1 MPLPFIP
8 ILVGAVAVG
17 TGAYGAKKGYDAYQ
31 DNESANWANNR
42 ANETI
47 ENAKKLID
55 THRKAS
61 GKALENLG
69 AKKLFVLDN
78 VVKSLIDT
86 IEKINLKD
94 SIGLQELSKFKIDK
108 NQFVELKEMSG
119 FASSMLGGTAAGAM
133 GGALTA
139 FGAYGAAG
147 WLATAS
153 TGTAISTLSGAAA
166 TNATL
171 AFFGGGSLAAGGL
184 GVAGGTAVLGGLVA
198 GPALAVI
205 GFIASEKASALKD
218 EAYANL
224 SKAEKYAQELK
235 TASVACDGVRRRAD
249 MFYRFFVRLESL
261 AMPINYELSKIVEK
275 YKNPDTGKADPA
287 KFDEKERKIFGA
299 SISVIKTIKT
309 LLDTPLLTERGELTE
324 QSELVAT
331 QIDEQVNLAEKQV
344 ANEL

>member
-8 ILVGAVAVG
+8 ILLGAAALG
-17 TGAYGAKKGYDAYQ
+17 SAAYGVKKGYDAYE
-31 DNESANWANNR
+31 DNEDANKVNDI

-47 ENAKKLID
+47 EDAKKLIEA
-55 THRKAS
+55 HRKAS

-69 AKKLFVLDN
+69 EKKLFILNNEIKNLV
-78 VVKSLIDT
+78 DT
-86 IEKINLKD
+86 IEKIKVKD
-94 SIGLQELSKFKIDK
+94 SVGLEELSKFKIDK
-108 NQFVELKEMSG
+108 GEFDGLKEMSS
-119 FASSMLGGTAAGAM
+119 FASSILGGVGAGAM

-139 FGAYGAAG
+139 FGAYGATG
-147 WLATAS
+147 LLASAS

-235 TASVACDGVRRRAD
+235 TASVACDGIRRRAD
-249 MFYRFFVRLESL
+249 MFYRLLVRLGAL
-261 AMPINYELSKIVEK
+261 AMPINEELFAIAQK
-275 YKNPDTGKADPA
+275 YKDPSTGKADSE
-287 KFDEKERKIFGA
+287 KFDTNERKVLFQSSA
-299 SISVIKTIKT
+299 VLRAMKAV
-309 LLDTPLLTERGELTE
+309 LDTPLLNEKGELTQDSQRVALE
-324 QSELVAT
+324 QSDEIYELEN
-331 QIDEQVNLAEKQV
+331 QR
-344 ANEL
+344 

>member
-235 TASVACDGVRRRAD
+235 TASVACDGIRRRAD
-249 MFYRFFVRLESL
+249 MFFRLLVRLSAL
-261 AMPINYELSKIVEK
+261 AMPINEELLAIAQK
-275 YKNPDTGKADPA
+275 YKDPSTGKAKLENFND
-287 KFDEKERKIFGA
+287 DELKVYLCADSVLESIKI
-299 SISVIKTIKT
+299 V
-309 LLDTPLLTERGELTE
+309 LDTPLLNEKGELTQDSQRVALE
-324 QSELVAT
+324 QSDEIYELEN
-331 QIDEQVNLAEKQV
+331 QR
-344 ANEL
+344 

>member
-1 MPLPFIP
+1 MPLPIIILAPIP
-8 ILVGAVAVG
+8 ILL
-17 TGAYGAKKGYDAYQ
+17 YGVKKCCDAYR
-31 DNESANWANNR
+31 DNKTANSVNNR
-42 ANETI
+42 ANEII
-47 ENAKKLID
+47 EDAKELID

-69 AKKLFVLDN
+69 EKKLFILDN

-86 IEKINLKD
+86 IEKIEFKD

-108 NQFVELKEMSG
+108 SEFVELKEMSG
-119 FASSMLGGTAAGAM
+119 FASSILGGTVAGTA

-139 FGAYGAAG
+139 FGAYSAAG

-153 TGTAISTLSGAAA
+153 TGTAISTLSGVAA

-198 GPALAVI
+198 APALAVI
-205 GFIASEKASALKD
+205 GLIASSKASALKD

-224 SKAEKYAQELK
+224 DKARKYERELK
-235 TASVACDGVRRRAD
+235 TASVACDGIRRRAD
-249 MFYRFFVRLESL
+249 MFYRFFLRLESL

-275 YKNPDTGKADPA
+275 YKNPDTGKADPT

-309 LLDTPLLTERGELTE
+309 LLDTPLLTESGELTE

>member
-1 MPLPFIP
+1 MPLPLIP
-8 ILVGAVAVG
+8 VILGGGSLLVGGFGV
-17 TGAYGAKKGYDAYQ
+17 KKGFDAYL
-31 DNESANWANNR
+31 DNQEANFTNAT
-42 ANETI
+42 AYTVLG
-47 ENAKKLID
+47 NAKKLID

-184 GVAGGTAVLGGLVA
+184 GVAGGTVVLGGLVA
-198 GPALAVI
+198 APALVVI
-205 GFIASEKASALKD
+205 GLIASSKASALKD

-224 SKAEKYAQELK
+224 DKARKYEQELK
-235 TASVACDGVRRRAD
+235 TASVACDGIRRRAD

-261 AMPINYELSKIVEK
+261 AMPINYELSEIVEK
-275 YKNPDTGKADPA
+275 YKNLDTGKADPA
-287 KFDEKERKIFGA
+287 KFDERERKIFGA

-309 LLDTPLLTERGELTE
+309 LLDTPLLTEDGKLTE
-324 QSELVAT
+324 QSELVVA